1 MKKSKEEKE
10 GKKENKGGEESKGG
24 KEGKEGK
31 VEAAKASADKKK
43 ELAVKIHGSS
53 PKIIA
58 ICDYELLEKYF
69 EEGKLQLEVNRA
81 FFDGQRLSIKEAERL
96 LKELLEDY
104 CSFNIVGKKAI
115 ELALKLNIVDE
126 KRILKIQE
134 IPVAISL

>member
-1 MKKSKEEKE
+1 MKKKEKNNSK
-10 GKKENKGGEESKGG
+10 GKEESK
-24 KEGKEGK
+24 KKAK
-31 VEAAKASADKKK
+31 AAKASEADEKK

-53 PKIIA
+53 PKIVA

-69 EEGKLQLEVNRA
+69 EEGKLQLDINRA